1 MDLLNTE
8 IRQATRKKFDEEM
21 TGRVTLLHFTQE
33 PGRLVLPDS
42 LKGQEC
48 MFCRE
53 TKQLLEEV
61 SGLSDKVELQ
71 IFDFTADKDKA
82 AEFGID
88 KIPALVLKGE
98 KDYGLRF
105 FGIPSGYE
113 YSSLIEAMVDV
124 SRGETSLSAKTK
136 EALHALDTSIHL
148 QVFVTPTCPYCSIS
162 VRLAH
167 QFALESPLIRADMV
181 EATEFPHLSN
191 RFNVMGV
198 PKTVINETAFIEG
211 ALPEDRF
218 LDEVLKAVQPPDIPS
233 AK

>member
-1 MDLLNTE
+1 MDILNNE
-8 IRQATRKKFDEEM
+8 VRLATKKKFDEEM
-21 TGRVTLLHFTQE
+21 MGKVTLLHFTQE

-48 MFCRE
+48 LFCRE

-61 SGLSDKVELQ
+61 SSLSEKIELQ
-71 IFDFTADKDKA
+71 VFDFSADKDKA

-88 KIPALVLKGE
+88 KIPALVIMGE
-98 KDYGLRF
+98 RDHGIRF
-105 FGIPSGYE
+105 YGIPSGYE
-113 YSSLIEAMVDV
+113 YTSLVEAIMDV
-124 SRGETSLSAKTK
+124 SRGQTSLSDKTK
-136 EALHALDTSIHL
+136 ETLRALDKDIHL

-167 QFALESPLIRADMV
+167 QFALESVHIKADML

-191 RFNVMGV
+191 RFSVMGV
-198 PKTVINETAFIEG
+198 PKTVINGQAFIEG

-218 LDEVLKAVQPPDIPS
+218 LAEILKAVQAPD
-233 AK
+233 KTQT

>member
-1 MDLLNTE
+1 MEILNNAVRE
-8 IRQATRKKFDEEM
+8 ATKKKFDAELK
-21 TGRVTLLHFTQE
+21 GNVTLLHFTQE

-48 MFCRE
+48 LFCRE

-61 SGLSDKVELQ
+61 ASLSDKVELRL
-71 IFDFTADKDKA
+71 FDFAADKDQA
-82 AEFGID
+82 AAFGID
-88 KIPALVLKGE
+88 KIPALVVKNE
-98 KDYGLRF
+98 EDYGIRF

-113 YSSLIEAMVDV
+113 YQSLIECVVDV
-124 SRGETSLSAKTK
+124 SRGATSLSEKTK
-136 EALHALDTSIHL
+136 EALRVIASPVHL

-167 QFALESPLIRADMV
+167 QFAMESPFIKADMV
-181 EATEFPHLSN
+181 EATEFPHLAN

-198 PKTVINETAFIEG
+198 PRTVINDAAFIEG

-218 LDEVLKAVQPPDIPS
+218 LAEILKAVAPAGS
-233 AK
+233 

>member
-1 MDLLNTE
+1 MDLLNDE
-8 IRQATRKKFDEEM
+8 IRQATRKKFEEEM
-21 TGRVTLLHFTQE
+21 TARVTLVHFTQE
-33 PGRLVLPDS
+33 SSRLVLPDS
-42 LKGQEC
+42 LKGQDC

-61 SGLSDKVELQ
+61 SGLSDKIELQ
-71 IFDFTADKDKA
+71 LFDFVADKDKA

-88 KIPALVLKGE
+88 KIPALVVKGE
-98 KDYGLRF
+98 KDHGLRF

-113 YSSLIEAMVDV
+113 YTSLIEAIVDV
-124 SRGETSLSAKTK
+124 SRGETSLSAETK
-136 EALHALDTSIHL
+136 EALRGLQTPVHF

-181 EATEFPHLSN
+181 EATEFPHLSH

-198 PKTVINETAFIEG
+198 PKTVINESTFIEG

-218 LDEVLKAVQPPDIPS
+218 LDEVLKAVQLADKPS
-233 AK
+233 A

>member
-1 MDLLNTE
+1 MDLLNNE
-8 IRQATRKKFDEEM
+8 VRQATKKKFDEEM
-21 TGRVTLLHFTQE
+21 TGKVTLVHFTQE

-71 IFDFTADKDKA
+71 VYDFIADKDKA
-82 AEFGID
+82 TEFGID
-88 KIPALVLKGE
+88 KIPALVVKGE

-113 YSSLIEAMVDV
+113 YTSLIEAMVDV

-136 EALHALDTSIHL
+136 EALRALDTNIHL

-181 EATEFPHLSN
+181 EATEFPHLSD

-198 PKTVINETAFIEG
+198 PRTIINETAFIEG

-218 LDEVLKAVQPPDIPS
+218 LEEVLKAVQPPDKPS
-233 AK
+233 S

>member
-1 MDLLNTE
+1 MEILNNE
-8 IRQATRKKFDEEM
+8 VRLATKKKFDEEM
-21 TGRVTLLHFTQE
+21 TGMVTLLHFTQE

-48 MFCRE
+48 LFCRE

-61 SGLSDKVELQ
+61 SSLSEKIELQ
-71 IFDFTADKDKA
+71 VFDFSADKDKA

-88 KIPALVLKGE
+88 KIPALVIMGE
-98 KDYGLRF
+98 RDHGIRF
-105 FGIPSGYE
+105 YGIPSGYE
-113 YSSLIEAMVDV
+113 YTSLVEAIVDV
-124 SRGETSLSAKTK
+124 SRGQTSLSDKTK
-136 EALHALDTSIHL
+136 ETLRALDKDIHL

-167 QFALESPLIRADMV
+167 QFALESVHIKADML

-191 RFNVMGV
+191 RFSVMGV
-198 PKTVINETAFIEG
+198 PKTVINGQAFIEG

-218 LDEVLKAVQPPDIPS
+218 LDEILKAVQAPDKIQS
-233 AK
+233 

>member
-1 MDLLNTE
+1 MDLLNNE
-8 IRQATRKKFDEEM
+8 VRQATKKKFDEEM
-21 TGRVTLLHFTQE
+21 TGKVTLVHFTQE

-71 IFDFTADKDKA
+71 VYDFTADKDKA

-88 KIPALVLKGE
+88 KIPALVIKGE

-113 YSSLIEAMVDV
+113 YTSLIEAMVDV

-136 EALHALDTSIHL
+136 EALRALDTNIHL

-198 PKTVINETAFIEG
+198 PRTVINETAFIEG

-218 LDEVLKAVQPPDIPS
+218 LEEVLKAVQPPDKPS
-233 AK
+233 S